1 MIRESLIAMGGLPV
15 AIIAKDNHQV
25 ELESPT
31 SISMKNSFI
40 IKNADPSF
48 ETYYKQ
54 MAKRKVNQSINVP
67 NG

>member
-1 MIRESLIAMGGLPV
+1 MHHGLHKEQHAP
-15 AIIAKDNHQV
+15 I

-48 ETYYKQ
+48 ESYYKQ
-54 MAKRKVNQSINVP
+54 MAKRKTNFSISQPNNGSFIGGVN
-67 NG
+67 